1 MKTQNQQSKY
11 LLEANYPGILL
22 DYPGVGN
29 EYFDTLIITEVFYY
43 YTKKQWHVEAD
54 HTNQLE
60 GGDRKYF
67 TYESEDVFDIVISRG
82 RGKSNIG
89 MGNHIAEYNNNIS
102 CPGISMKNIAT
113 IYAAPRVGGGLG
125 VDATIIY

>member
-1 MKTQNQQSKY
+1 M
-11 LLEANYPGILL
+11 
-22 DYPGVGN
+22 
-29 EYFDTLIITEVFYY
+29 TEVFYY
-43 YTKKQWHVEAD
+43 DAKKKCNVKSDHSTQVEGDD
-54 HTNQLE
+54 H
-60 GGDRKYF
+60 KYF
-67 TYESEDVFDIVISRG
+67 TSASEDVVDIVIYRG
-82 RGKSNIG
+82 RGKSKPG